1 MDTLTPMLA
10 NPLWL
15 TALASLVTSLS
26 SLIWAMRRK
35 R

>member
-1 MDTLTPMLA
+1 MLA
-10 NPLWL
+10 DPLWL

-26 SLIWAMRRK
+26 SLIWAIRRK

>member
-1 MDTLTPMLA
+1 MLLPD
-10 NPLWL
+10 PLWL

-26 SLIWAMRRK
+26 SLIWAIRRK

>member
-1 MDTLTPMLA
+1 MMILT

-15 TALASLVTSLS
+15 TALATLVTSLS
-26 SLIWAMRRK
+26 SLVWALRRK

>member
-1 MDTLTPMLA
+1 MPLTD
-10 NPLWL
+10 PLWL

-26 SLIWAMRRK
+26 SLIWAVRRK